1 MKINIKNDAEPN
13 NNLDGPNG
21 LDIGLDPWPNEPTKI
36 RIKLCLYFHDL
47 FGHKMCHEIVGHCA
61 LLAMS
66 YAVANRF
73 WRVLLLFIAAEKL
86 HKMEVLFFMTK
97 MEVL

>member
-1 MKINIKNDAEPN
+1 MTL
-13 NNLDGPNG
+13 NLIITWTAHMG
-21 LDIGLDPWPNEPTKI
+21 WTS
-36 RIKLCLYFHDL
+36 DL
-47 FGHKMCHEIVGHCA
+47 THGQMSLLRFASNYVYISMTSLVKMCHEIVGHCA

-66 YAVANRF
+66 YAAANRF